1 MKNLFAR
8 LAFAATLGSL
18 LISIKPVFAQG
29 TAFTYQGQ
37 LTSGGS
43 PANGNYDFT
52 FALFNTNNTSGGQVG
67 GTITQTNLG
76 VTNGLFSTTLDFGAV
91 FAGDATWLAI
101 EVRTNGGSTFTA
113 LNPLQ
118 PLTPTP
124 YAIYAS
130 GAGTAASANAVAG
143 SNIVGTVPLAQLPA
157 GLVTNTETGVAL
169 SGTFSGNGAN
179 VTNVNAVSLNG
190 LKATNFWQ
198 LGGNFGTTPGVNYV
212 GTADNQPLEMHV
224 NGMRGLRL
232 EFGGVSSTI
241 GGSIPNGAPNVVGGS
256 PVNFVTPGTV
266 GCFIGGGGATN
277 YNGSALAHSI
287 GAYSD
292 FSVIGGGVLNT
303 IQTNSGEST
312 IGGGYANTLQ
322 ANSDSSFIGGGI
334 FNKIQNN
341 SGQSTISGGY
351 DNVIQT
357 NSGYSLIGGGDFN
370 TIQASSVESTIGG
383 GAGNIIQTNSP
394 YSFIGGGSGN
404 VAANEYATVSG
415 GSATTA
421 SGAYATVGGG
431 LGSSALAAYA
441 TVVGGNAN
449 EALAI
454 GAFVGGGGDDGVT
467 AINANIAYGGGSVVV
482 GGVNNAAGGL
492 DSIIGGGLGNTVD
505 ESFSTV
511 GGGYYNQILTN
522 SPYSFIGGGLNNVA
536 SGDENNFG
544 TLVIVGGDANVIASN
559 SWNSAIVGGEANQIG
574 LSSHHSFIGG
584 GLGNQSANGYG
595 TVGGGNSNTNLGFAG
610 TIAGGQNN
618 VAGNNFQPAVGG
630 GFGNQAAGHYA
641 TVPGGF
647 KNLASGEYSFA
658 AGYQAQATKQ
668 GSFAWGDSS
677 GATTTTFAN
686 NQFMARASGG
696 FVFLTGT
703 GASPTAYGSGSAGAA
718 LAANGT
724 SWSTISDRNAKK
736 NFAPV
741 DTKAVLDKL
750 AGIPIQQW
758 NYKWEKD
765 GDVPNIGPMA
775 QDFKGA
781 FYPGRDDKSITTLEF
796 DGVELAAI
804 QGLNQKLDETRAES
818 QSQDA
823 EIAALKEKAGKVD
836 LLEKRLADLEQTVQ
850 ALAGKK

>member
-169 SGTFSGNGAN
+169 SGTFSGNGTNLTN
-179 VTNVNAVSLNG
+179 VTAFSLNG
-190 LKATNFWQ
+190 LKATSFWQ

-351 DNVIQT
+351 DNAIQT

-431 LGSSALAAYA
+431 LESSALAAYA

-492 DSIIGGGLGNTVD
+492 DSIIGGGIENTVD

-522 SPYSFIGGGLNNVA
+522 SPYSVIGGGLNNVA

-544 TLVIVGGDANVIASN
+544 TLVIVGGDANVIA
-559 SWNSAIVGGEANQIG
+559 
-574 LSSHHSFIGG
+574 
-584 GLGNQSANGYG
+584 
-595 TVGGGNSNTNLGFAG
+595 
-610 TIAGGQNN
+610 
-618 VAGNNFQPAVGG
+618 
-630 GFGNQAAGHYA
+630 
-641 TVPGGF
+641 
-647 KNLASGEYSFA
+647 
-658 AGYQAQATKQ
+658 
-668 GSFAWGDSS
+668 
-677 GATTTTFAN
+677 
-686 NQFMARASGG
+686 R
-696 FVFLTGT
+696 
-703 GASPTAYGSGSAGAA
+703 SP
-718 LAANGT
+718 
-724 SWSTISDRNAKK
+724 
-736 NFAPV
+736 
-741 DTKAVLDKL
+741 
-750 AGIPIQQW
+750 
-758 NYKWEKD
+758 
-765 GDVPNIGPMA
+765 
-775 QDFKGA
+775 
-781 FYPGRDDKSITTLEF
+781 
-796 DGVELAAI
+796 
-804 QGLNQKLDETRAES
+804 
-818 QSQDA
+818 
-823 EIAALKEKAGKVD
+823 
-836 LLEKRLADLEQTVQ
+836 
-850 ALAGKK
+850 

>member
-130 GAGTAASANAVAG
+130 GAGSAASANAVAG

-303 IQTNSGEST
+303 IQASSGEST
-312 IGGGYANTLQ
+312 IGGGAGNIIQ
-322 ANSDSSFIGGGI
+322 ASSVESTIGGG
-334 FNKIQNN
+334 
-341 SGQSTISGGY
+341 GG
-351 DNVIQT
+351 NI
-357 NSGYSLIGGGDFN
+357 
-370 TIQASSVESTIGG
+370 IQASSVESTIGG

-394 YSFIGGGSGN
+394 YSFIGGGGGN

-415 GSATTA
+415 GDYNTNLANGGTIAGGQNNAVGNYDQPTVGGGNENAADGS
-421 SGAYATVGGG
+421 YATVGGG
-431 LGSSALAAYA
+431 LFNLASGNYT

-454 GAFVGGGGDDGVT
+454 GAFVGGGGDDGVS

-492 DSIIGGGLGNTVD
+492 DSIIGGGFGNTVD

-511 GGGYYNQILTN
+511 GGGYYNQILNN

-658 AGYQAQATKQ
+658 AGDQAQATKQ

-703 GASPTAYGSGSAGAA
+703 GASPTAYGSGTAGAA

>member
-1 MKNLFAR
+1 MKKCVLFLLTLTLLTLTDR
-8 LAFAATLGSL
+8 LL
-18 LISIKPVFAQG
+18 AQG

-190 LKATNFWQ
+190 LKATSFWQ
-198 LGGNFGTTPGVNYV
+198 LGGNLGTTPGVNYV

-303 IQTNSGEST
+303 IQASSGEST
-312 IGGGYANTLQ
+312 IGGGAGN
-322 ANSDSSFIGGGI
+322 I
-334 FNKIQNN
+334 
-341 SGQSTISGGY
+341 
-351 DNVIQT
+351 
-357 NSGYSLIGGGDFN
+357 
-370 TIQASSVESTIGG
+370 IQASSVESTIGG
-383 GAGNIIQTNSP
+383 GGGNIIQTNSP
-394 YSFIGGGSGN
+394 YSFIGGGGGN

-415 GSATTA
+415 GDYNTNLANGGTIAGGQNNAVGNYDQPTVGGGNENAADGS
-421 SGAYATVGGG
+421 YATVGGG
-431 LGSSALAAYA
+431 LFNLASGNYT

-544 TLVIVGGDANVIASN
+544 TLVIVGGDGNVIASN

-703 GASPTAYGSGSAGAA
+703 GASPTAYGSGTAGAA

-818 QSQDA
+818 QSKDA

>member
-1 MKNLFAR
+1 MAGALVVFSSRRRKALKCLVFDGQGFWLCQKRLSTGRFAWWPTDAKPPTFG
-8 LAFAATLGSL
+8 LDAHQLQSL
-18 LISIKPVFAQG
+18 LWNAKP
-29 TAFTYQGQ
+29 GQ
-37 LTSGGS
+37 RPGCSADCGG
-43 PANGNYDFT
+43 P
-52 FALFNTNNTSGGQVG
+52 
-67 GTITQTNLG
+67 
-76 VTNGLFSTTLDFGAV
+76 GLRLRV
-91 FAGDATWLAI
+91 NGDATWLAI

-130 GAGTAASANAVAG
+130 GAGSAASANAVAG

-303 IQTNSGEST
+303 IQASSGEST
-312 IGGGYANTLQ
+312 IGGGAGNIIQ
-322 ANSDSSFIGGGI
+322 ASSVESTIGGG
-334 FNKIQNN
+334 
-341 SGQSTISGGY
+341 GG
-351 DNVIQT
+351 NI
-357 NSGYSLIGGGDFN
+357 
-370 TIQASSVESTIGG
+370 IQASSVESTIGG

-394 YSFIGGGSGN
+394 YSFIGGGGGN

-415 GSATTA
+415 GDYNTNLANGGTIAGGQNNAVGNYDQPTVGGGNENAADGS
-421 SGAYATVGGG
+421 YATVGGG
-431 LGSSALAAYA
+431 LFNLASGNYT

-454 GAFVGGGGDDGVT
+454 GAFVGGGGDDGVS

-492 DSIIGGGLGNTVD
+492 DSIIGGGFGNTVD

-511 GGGYYNQILTN
+511 GGGYYNQILNN

-658 AGYQAQATKQ
+658 AGDQAQATKQ

-703 GASPTAYGSGSAGAA
+703 GASPTAYGSGTAGAA